1 MRHRKHSNQLN
12 VKKEHREAMMASL
25 ASAIIEHGRITT
37 TLKKAK
43 ALRPFIEK
51 LITRAKS
58 GTLHD
63 RRLVIAKLKGDVD
76 ATAKLFKEHAP
87 TFAKRPGGYTRIYKL
102 APQRIGDAAE
112 MALIEF
118 VAADDTGYRKR
129 RKAAQPKAESAA
141 EAPASEATAPAAA
154 PAP

>member
-1 MRHRKHSNQLN
+1 
-12 VKKEHREAMMASL
+12 
-25 ASAIIEHGRITT
+25 
-37 TLKKAK
+37 
-43 ALRPFIEK
+43 
-51 LITRAKS
+51 
-58 GTLHD
+58 
-63 RRLVIAKLKGDVD
+63 
-76 ATAKLFKEHAP
+76 
-87 TFAKRPGGYTRIYKL
+87 
-102 APQRIGDAAE
+102 